1 MENRGLV
8 FMPDISGF
16 TRFINET
23 ELDHSRLI
31 IQELLELLI
40 NANQIGLQVSEIE
53 GDAILFYKYGE
64 APDLSALYQQ
74 VEVMFCAFH
83 RHLLAYDQRKFCQ
96 CRACTSAVNLTL
108 KIITHYG
115 EFTSYQV
122 KNFHKLIGKDII
134 VAHQLLKNDIEPHEY
149 WLITQNLLPDSGPAD
164 FTQWMEWKRSAKRT
178 EGGEIPF
185 HYTPLSHLKEVLQP
199 EPFLQPELAG
209 KVKMLS
215 LAQDYDADILP
226 LFHAVG
232 DYHYRSRW
240 QEGVKAVEEV
250 SHFLPRVGM
259 RCRCVLEN
267 GQVNIYTSS
276 YRYQPHRIEFTETDE
291 QGKSLTYF
299 LLEKTEKNKT
309 RLTVDFYRKKDLIS
323 GLLFRWKRKKK
334 MEETWQKSFRNLAA
348 LVKEIE
354 VTLKEES

>member
-1 MENRGLV
+1 
-8 FMPDISGF
+8 MPDISGF

-31 IQELLELLI
+31 MQELLELLI
-40 NANQIGLQVSEIE
+40 NANQLGLEVSEIE
-53 GDAILFYKYGE
+53 GDAILFYKFGD
-64 APDLSALYQQ
+64 APDLRALYQQ

-96 CRACTSAVNLTL
+96 CLACTSAVNLTL

-134 VAHQLLKNDIEPHEY
+134 VAHQLLKNDIEQHEY
-149 WLITQNLLPDSGPAD
+149 WLITQNLLPDSGPSGL
-164 FTQWMEWKRSAKRT
+164 TNWMEWKRSAKRT
-178 EGGEIPF
+178 DGGEIPF
-185 HYTPLSHLKEVLQP
+185 HYTQLSHLKAVIQP
-199 EPFLQPELAG
+199 EPFFEPDLNS

-215 LAQDYDADILP
+215 MVQEYNSDILP

-240 QEGVKAVEEV
+240 QVGVKAVEEV

-259 RCRCVLEN
+259 RCRCLLEN
-267 GQVNIYTSS
+267 GQVTIYTSS
-276 YRYQPHRIEFTETDE
+276 YRYQPERIEFTETDE
-291 QGKSLTYF
+291 QEKSLTYF
-299 LLEKTEKNKT
+299 LLEKTENNKT
-309 RLTVDFYRKKDLIS
+309 RLTVNFYLQKNLFGELIFRLKK
-323 GLLFRWKRKKK
+323 KKK
-334 MEETWQKSFRNLAA
+334 MEEYWQKSFSNLAA
-348 LVKEIE
+348 LIVEIE
-354 VTLKEES
+354 YC

>member
-1 MENRGLV
+1 
-8 FMPDISGF
+8 
-16 TRFINET
+16 
-23 ELDHSRLI
+23 
-31 IQELLELLI
+31 
-40 NANQIGLQVSEIE
+40 
-53 GDAILFYKYGE
+53 
-64 APDLSALYQQ
+64 
-74 VEVMFCAFH
+74 
-83 RHLLAYDQRKFCQ
+83 
-96 CRACTSAVNLTL
+96 
-108 KIITHYG
+108 
-115 EFTSYQV
+115 
-122 KNFHKLIGKDII
+122 
-134 VAHQLLKNDIEPHEY
+134 
-149 WLITQNLLPDSGPAD
+149 
-164 FTQWMEWKRSAKRT
+164 
-178 EGGEIPF
+178 
-185 HYTPLSHLKEVLQP
+185 
-199 EPFLQPELAG
+199 
-209 KVKMLS
+209 
-215 LAQDYDADILP
+215 
-226 LFHAVG
+226 VG